1 MNLWTTALKI
11 AAREARASALKFL
24 FVAFGVA
31 AGVGALTGV
40 RGFSQAFE
48 DTLRRE
54 ARTLMAAD
62 ISIRQFNPPTPEQ
75 EAAIGR
81 YIAQGAVV
89 TRITE
94 TVSMMDKEG
103 STAPPLLVSV
113 KAVDPQAY
121 PFYGKFE
128 LDPPAR
134 LNDALTAETIAI
146 SDDLAVRMDLAHG
159 SIVRLGG
166 QPFRVA
172 GVVKSEPDRMTG
184 SLNIGPRVLISRDG
198 LDRTG
203 LMQFG
208 SRASYRLLFKSPE
221 PRFNLNVM
229 KADLNKIFTS
239 ARVATAREAHPAIER
254 ALERSTRF
262 LSLVSLIALIVGAL
276 GVATSVHAH
285 LQQRLDTIAI
295 MKCLGARST
304 QIIGIYTI
312 QTGLLAMA
320 GGVAGVAV
328 GAGVQMLFPV
338 LLERYLKFEAG
349 VGWSP
354 AFALE
359 GIVTG
364 LLVTLLFTLPPLL
377 SIRRVKPAL
386 IFRREMAEVRPP
398 LVVRF
403 RRQIPSIL
411 CGALIL
417 LGLGA
422 IAGWLAESAR
432 MGWMFIGGLVTSLL
446 VLSGVA
452 WALLRGLRYFVRTSA
467 SRLSVPLRQGIANI
481 YRPGNHAGAVLVSLG
496 IGVMFTLSIYLIQ
509 KSLLAEVAGAAPPD
523 APNVFMINITEREQA
538 GMRALLDAQPRVSN
552 SPKAR
557 PRLVP
562 LVPAKLLTINGQP
575 LKLEGLRGWDRRFT
589 QARQTGAIE
598 EKPEELQ
605 IRQGRWW
612 TANSTEAQVG
622 LDEEAA
628 NVLKAKA
635 GDILRYSVTG
645 REFDAR
651 LAAVYRNISAG
662 PTNVGDMVFNP
673 AAVASFSKQYVGY
686 ARLPVSQVQKF
697 QREAYAK
704 FPTVTV
710 VNAADVLA
718 IVQEVV
724 DQVSLLVRFIA
735 AFAIAAGVII
745 LMATVAG
752 TRFRRMREAAVLKTL
767 GARRRQLLGIFS
779 AEFLI
784 VGLVAGLMGGLLAT
798 AFSRLLMTR
807 LLDAEFRVEWT
818 PNLVTVAL
826 TGLLSLLAGWL
837 ASARVLPQKPLQV
850 LRDE

>member
-1 MNLWTTALKI
+1 MNLWATALKI
-11 AAREARASALKFL
+11 ASREARASALKFL

-40 RGFSQAFE
+40 RGFSQAFR
-48 DTLRRE
+48 DTLRSE

-62 ISIRQFNPPTPEQ
+62 IAIRQFNLTTPEQ
-75 EAAIGR
+75 DAAAQK
-81 YIAQGAVV
+81 YVDQGAVL

-94 TVSMMDKEG
+94 TVSMMDSPAG
-103 STAPPLLVSV
+103 GAPLLVSI

-121 PFYGKFE
+121 PFYGKFV
-128 LDPPAR
+128 LDPPAK
-134 LNDALTAETIAI
+134 LKDALTADSIVV
-146 SDDLAVRMDLAHG
+146 SDDLVVRMDLSTG
-159 SIVRLGG
+159 STVRLGG
-166 QPFRVA
+166 QEFRVS

-184 SLNIGPRVLISRDG
+184 ALNIGPRVMISHAG
-198 LDRTG
+198 LERTG

-208 SRASYRLLFKSPE
+208 SRASQRLLFKAPE
-221 PRFNLNVM
+221 PRFNLEAM
-229 KADLNKIFTS
+229 KTDLRKSFTD
-239 ARVATAREAHPAIER
+239 ARVVTAREAHPAIER
-254 ALERSTRF
+254 ALDRSTTF

-295 MKCLGARST
+295 MKCLGARSS

-312 QTGLLAMA
+312 QTGLLALA
-320 GGVAGVAV
+320 GGLAGVGV
-328 GAGVQMLFPV
+328 GAAVQLLFP
-338 LLERYLKFEAG
+338 LLLRRYFNFEAG
-349 VGWSP
+349 VHWSP

-359 GIVTG
+359 GIATG

-386 IFRREMAEVRPP
+386 IFRREMTEARPP
-398 LVVRF
+398 LLTRLK
-403 RRQIPSIL
+403 RQTPSIL
-411 CGALIL
+411 CGGLIL

-422 IAGWLAESAR
+422 IAGWLADSAR
-432 MGWMFIGGLVTSLL
+432 MGWMFVGGLVVSLL
-446 VLSGVA
+446 ILSGVA
-452 WALLRGLRYFVRTSA
+452 WILLRSLRWLVQKGPW
-467 SRLSVPLRQGIANI
+467 RLSVPVRQGLANL

-496 IGVMFTLSIYLIQ
+496 VGVMFTLSIYLIQ
-509 KSLLAEVAGAAPPD
+509 KSLLSEVAGAAPPN
-523 APNVFMINITEREQA
+523 APNVFMINVTEREYA
-538 GMRALLDAQPRVSN
+538 GLKTLLDAQPRASQD
-552 SPKAR
+552 PKSK
-557 PRLVP
+557 PRLIP
-562 LVPAKLLTINGQP
+562 FVPARLVTINGEP
-575 LKLEGLRGWDRRFT
+575 LKLQGLRGWERRFS
-589 QARQTGAIE
+589 QARQVSSIS
-598 EKPEELQ
+598 EKPDDIQ
-605 IRQGRWW
+605 IRKGQWW
-612 TANSTEAQVG
+612 APDAKEPRVA

-628 NVLKAKA
+628 NVLKARP
-635 GDILRYSVTG
+635 GDVLRYSVAG

-651 LAAVYRNISAG
+651 LAAVYRIISAG
-662 PTNVGDMVFNP
+662 PGGVGETIFNP
-673 AAVASFSKQYVGY
+673 AALDSFSKQYVGL
-686 ARLPVSQVQKF
+686 ARMPVSHVQQF

-704 FPTVTV
+704 FPTVSV

-779 AEFLI
+779 VEFL
-784 VGLVAGLMGGLLAT
+784 VLGLVAGLMGGLLAT

-807 LLDAEFRVEWT
+807 LLDAEFRVEWL
-818 PNLVTVAL
+818 PNAVTVVLVGA
-826 TGLLSLLAGWL
+826 LSLIAGWL
-837 ASARVLPQKPLQV
+837 ASARVLPQKPLEV